1 MKDMPVPLALL
12 LLGLALFLV
21 MKLVSLLL
29 QTSAF
34 QQLARRLAGAGEG
47 DYVAEVA
54 LSWFFGR
61 GSVLYRQRFRTEA
74 AAVAAAKR
82 QAVLLDR
89 WLPKYYYDTDSS
101 GNRIQLE
108 HEYGIGW
115 STRRV
120 TEAEADTF
128 HALDRRAL
136 PGY

>member
-1 MKDMPVPLALL
+1 VKDIPVPVALL
-12 LLGLALFLV
+12 LLGLAVCLV

-29 QTSAF
+29 QTSVI
-34 QQLARRLAGAGEG
+34 QNVSRRLTGEGEG
-47 DYVAEVA
+47 DYVAEVS

-74 AAVAAAKR
+74 AAEAAARR
-82 QAVLLDR
+82 QAVRLDR

-108 HEYGIGW
+108 HEYGIVW

-120 TEAEADTF
+120 TEEEASTF
-128 HALDRRAL
+128 HSLDRRAL